1 MTKTKIITLL
11 TMALVVTGLAGCE
24 LPASTPPPTAL
35 TGEGPMATL
44 QSELS
49 NIATQTAAAG
59 GPTLVIPTLI
69 SGQPTSTPVPSEA
82 VETPSP
88 EPSQPTATPVVVYT
102 ATPGIP
108 TTYQL
113 QKGEFPF
120 CIARRFNV
128 NQYELLNLNGLTLS
142 SKPVVGFTLKIP
154 QTGNP
159 FSGQRALRPHPTTHT
174 VSAGETIYSIACLYG
189 DVDPSA
195 IVQANGLSAPYTLTA
210 GQSLYIP

>member
-1 MTKTKIITLL
+1 MTKTKISALL
-11 TMALVVTGLAGCE
+11 VAMFFVIGLVGCE
-24 LPASTPPPTAL
+24 LPASTPPPTTL

-69 SGQPTSTPVPSEA
+69 SGEATSTPAPSEVVA
-82 VETPSP
+82 TPTIEVP
-88 EPSQPTATPVVVYT
+88 TPTATPVVVFT

-128 NQYELLNLNGLTLS
+128 NQYELLNLNGLTLN
-142 SKPVVGFTLKIP
+142 SKPEVGFTLKIP

-159 FSGQRALRPHPTTHT
+159 FSGQRALRAHPTTHT

-189 DVDPSA
+189 DVDPNA
-195 IVQANGLSAPYTLTA
+195 IAQANGLSAPYALTA
-210 GQSLYIP
+210 GQTLYIP

>member
-1 MTKTKIITLL
+1 MTKTRSIPLLVATVLIIG
-11 TMALVVTGLAGCE
+11 LVGCE
-24 LPASTPPPTAL
+24 LPASTPPPTPL
-35 TGEGPMATL
+35 GDEGPMATL

-69 SGQPTSTPVPSEA
+69 SEGATNTPAPSEV

-88 EPSQPTATPVVVYT
+88 EMPQPTATPIVVFT
-102 ATPGIP
+102 ATPGLP
-108 TTYQL
+108 TTYVL

-159 FSGQRALRPHPTTHT
+159 FSGERALRPHPTTHT

-189 DVDPSA
+189 DVDPNA
-195 IVQANGLSAPYTLTA
+195 IAQANGLSAPYTLTA

>member
-1 MTKTKIITLL
+1 
-11 TMALVVTGLAGCE
+11 
-24 LPASTPPPTAL
+24 
-35 TGEGPMATL
+35 MATL

-108 TTYQL
+108 STYQL